1 MIPLLIVGFAR
12 VENIAQMI
20 NEYVSTGRRI
30 YLFIDKADKLFES
43 ENQRLIT
50 FAKLLENKKG
60 IEIKVSERNLG
71 VGRAVPTAID
81 WVFETEK
88 EVVILED
95 DCFLLES
102 HLSYFDSTM
111 SLLTGDKVMIC
122 GTTPSLEGA
131 SLNLDEITPVRYPLI
146 WGWATNSDSWN
157 KLRKVYEWPIFGA
170 FREIRFSLH
179 FRELLSTAYF
189 FSALIRVRRAS
200 NHSWDSELAFI
211 MLTKRYKAFVPN
223 LSIVWN
229 RGFDEYAHHTII
241 ENKAGYGAISEP
253 NIVISETIKTNYTRK
268 RVRQIEKLIENDIYH
283 LKIRN
288 MFSPIKAILGR

>member
-20 NEYVSTGRRI
+20 SEYVSTGRRI
-30 YLFIDKADKLFES
+30 YLFIDKAETLFKS
-43 ENQRLIT
+43 ENERLIS
-50 FAKLLENKKG
+50 FAKLLENERG
-60 IEIKVSERNLG
+60 IEVKIAERNLG

-81 WVFETEK
+81 WVFKTEK

-95 DCFLLES
+95 DCFLLAP
-102 HLSYFDSTM
+102 HLSYFDSTI
-111 SLLTGDKVMIC
+111 SLLSGDKVMIC
-122 GTTPSLEGA
+122 GTTPSLGGA
-131 SLNLDEITPVRYPLI
+131 RLNLDEVTPIRYPLI

-157 KLRKVYEWPIFGA
+157 KLRKVYDWPIFGA
-170 FREIRFSLH
+170 FREIPLSLH
-179 FRELLSTAYF
+179 FRELLSTAFF

-211 MLTKRYKAFVPN
+211 MLTKRYKSFVPN

-229 RGFDEYAHHTII
+229 RGTDEYAHHTMTV
-241 ENKAGYGAISEP
+241 NKAGYGAIPEP
-253 NIVISETIKTNYTRK
+253 NVVISEMIKTNYDRK
-268 RVRQIEKLIENDIYH
+268 RVRQIEKSIEENIYH